1 MEPGGGIMRHGY
13 FHGIAGQPMRRH
25 FRMFLELHAL
35 LHLCV
40 ELEVSDELSGK
51 VDLVVDFFREDLHAN

>member
-1 MEPGGGIMRHGY
+1 MEPGGDIMNHENLG
-13 FHGIAGQPMRRH
+13 FAGQPIRRH
-25 FRMFLELHAL
+25 LKMFLELHAL